1 MTKQK
6 SNTAELADLVVAE
19 LSSAPPPAYR
29 VLSPLF
35 HGTTAD
41 DQRRYEP
48 GETLALSS
56 EQAAPLLACGAVEP
70 LA

>member
-1 MTKQK
+1 MAAAG
-6 SNTAELADLVVAE
+6 S
-19 LSSAPPPAYR
+19 PPAQPPVYR

-41 DQRRYEP
+41 DQRRLDPDEII
-48 GETLALSS
+48 ALSDD
-56 EQAAPLLACGAVEP
+56 QAAPLLACGAVEP